1 MALTGALGE
10 LGCGGTTLRGRLDA
24 VANEGHIRLTE
35 DDRDWLDGIGGHRP
49 FRRLFSNRLVD
60 RPDANANNDGDL
72 SSLSSS
78 ERGSGESEEGDDNE
92 DKSPSLL
99 ALVEAPSPLS
109 PSSLS
114 PDPRSLDDNE
124 EKISIVVDVG
134 GSSFSTL
141 SFFTL
146 SFFTLSFFTLS

>member
-35 DDRDWLDGIGGHRP
+35 DNRDWLDGIGGHRP

-92 DKSPSLL
+92 DK
-99 ALVEAPSPLS
+99 
-109 PSSLS
+109 
-114 PDPRSLDDNE
+114 
-124 EKISIVVDVG
+124 KIPIVVSVG

-146 SFFTLSFFTLS
+146 S